1 MSQRLRHLPRGPK
14 PARNPDG
21 EPKPL
26 APTVLPILREG
37 RRPIEGGS
45 VAPRVTAIAT
55 LDLSAIKAAIS
66 DPRVVVVAA
75 VDRRVGEAATLDRRE
90 KVVEMLDRR
99 EVETLDHR
107 EVETLDHREVET
119 LDRRVAYETI
129 QSYSATALATLDL
142 SPTMVETAPHNLTR
156 RSTEAAIRSVLTRT
170 GQVPDFLAKLRFRR
184 R

>member
-90 KVVEMLDRR
+90 KVVEMLD
-99 EVETLDHR
+99 HR

>member
-1 MSQRLRHLPRGPK
+1 MSQRLHHLPRGPK

-66 DPRVVVVAA
+66 DPRVAVVAA
-75 VDRRVGEAATLDRRE
+75 VDRRVGEAATLDHRE
-90 KVVEMLDRR
+90 IEM
-99 EVETLDHR
+99 LDHR
-107 EVETLDHREVET
+107 EVEMLDHREVEM
-119 LDRRVAYETI
+119 LDHREAYETI

>member
-1 MSQRLRHLPRGPK
+1 MSQRLHHLPRGPK

-66 DPRVVVVAA
+66 DPRVAVVAA
-75 VDRRVGEAATLDRRE
+75 VDRRVGEAATLDHRE
-90 KVVEMLDRR
+90 IEM
-99 EVETLDHR
+99 LDHR
-107 EVETLDHREVET
+107 EVEMLDHREVEM
-119 LDRRVAYETI
+119 LDHREAYETI
-129 QSYSATALATLDL
+129 QSYSATALATLGL